1 MAYGIWC
8 KKLDKW
14 MIDGY
19 DSKNQPIYSL
29 FKLRREAAS
38 ECDILNQDWYR
49 SSKGMKFRLVED
61 YVPKAFRKARKK
73 TK

>member
-19 DSKNQPIYSL
+19 DSKNPADLLSL
-29 FKLRREAAS
+29 
-38 ECDILNQDWYR
+38 
-49 SSKGMKFRLVED
+49 
-61 YVPKAFRKARKK
+61 
-73 TK
+73 